1 MSTRP
6 DHRIHEVPRTMW
18 ELVERR
24 AALTPDVVFV
34 NDEQGRTIYA
44 NRAATRLLGKASPQM
59 PLIFL
64 GPAIKGLFGLL
75 LMAAAMHYWPDL
87 FSRLFTNS
95 LGLTERVLHLA
106 R

>member
-1 MSTRP
+1 
-6 DHRIHEVPRTMW
+6 V
-18 ELVERR
+18 L
-24 AALTPDVVFV
+24 L
-34 NDEQGRTIYA
+34 G
-44 NRAATRLLGKASPQM
+44 LLGKASPQM

-75 LMAAAMHYWPDL
+75 LMAAAMHYWPDM